1 MLLTT
6 RPSLPSPSSPSSCVA
21 AAACTPCVYREG
33 GAWEDRLTTCF
44 SIQYNLLHIMIVTTL
59 SHHFPS
65 PPLVFV
71 FLMVCDYKAWDL
83 RVLFEVCFGFLAP
96 MQQPIP
102 PAPCTLFSTS
112 VLILLVWHHL
122 ILLGEEGERRWAG
135 EGIMRKL
142 LKQNDLLNT
151 M

>member
-1 MLLTT
+1 
-6 RPSLPSPSSPSSCVA
+6 
-21 AAACTPCVYREG
+21 
-33 GAWEDRLTTCF
+33 
-44 SIQYNLLHIMIVTTL
+44 MIVTTL
-59 SHHFPS
+59 SHLFPS

-102 PAPCTLFSTS
+102 PAPYTLFSTS

-122 ILLGEEGERRWAG
+122 IAIRRRG
-135 EGIMRKL
+135 RKKMGRRGNYEKIIKTKRFTKHDVIL
-142 LKQNDLLNT
+142 YKYLHVLS
-151 M
+151 